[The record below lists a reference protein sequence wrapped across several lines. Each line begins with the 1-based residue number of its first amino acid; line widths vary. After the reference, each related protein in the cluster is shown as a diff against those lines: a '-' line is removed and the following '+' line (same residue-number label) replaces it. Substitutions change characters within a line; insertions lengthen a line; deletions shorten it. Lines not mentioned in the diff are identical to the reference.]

1 MNKLVY
7 LKDRFFKDEDARVSF
22 SDLGLQRG
30 YAIFD
35 FFRLVGNQPLHLEEH
50 LDRFYRSAEQTRLPI
65 PKSREEIKQVIKE
78 LIWENEIPDS
88 GIRIQLTGGQYN
100 DEGNFNDPTLIIS
113 QHQFPFPTA
122 TIREN
127 GISLVSYHYQRQLP
141 TVKSTDYLMSIW
153 LQPFLKEQAADDILY
168 YFNDNIRE
176 SPRSNFFLVTEDGK
190 LVTPASN
197 ILQGV
202 TRKNVIQMAS
212 MEYGVEERDVRLHE
226 VQTAREAFITS
237 TTKQIIPVVQLDGK
251 AIADARP
258 GEITK
263 KLMRQLQ
270 EQTGIR

>member
-1 MNKLVY
+1 
-7 LKDRFFKDEDARVSF
+7 
-22 SDLGLQRG
+22 
-30 YAIFD
+30 
-35 FFRLVGNQPLHLEEH
+35 
-50 LDRFYRSAEQTRLPI
+50 
-65 PKSREEIKQVIKE
+65 
-78 LIWENEIPDS
+78 
-88 GIRIQLTGGQYN
+88 
-100 DEGNFNDPTLIIS
+100 
-113 QHQFPFPTA
+113 
-122 TIREN
+122 
-127 GISLVSYHYQRQLP
+127 
-141 TVKSTDYLMSIW
+141 MSIW